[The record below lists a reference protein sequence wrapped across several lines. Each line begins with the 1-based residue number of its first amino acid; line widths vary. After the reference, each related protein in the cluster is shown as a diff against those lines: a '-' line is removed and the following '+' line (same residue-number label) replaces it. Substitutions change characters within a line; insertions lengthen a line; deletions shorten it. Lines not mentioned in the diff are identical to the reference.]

1 MLQALFR
8 PKSIALIGAST
19 QPGKLG
25 YEILN
30 NLIKSGY
37 SHRIYPVNPKAE
49 SVLNLPCFP
58 SIQAVSAPV
67 DLAIIAIPAACVL
80 KTLKDCG
87 EHGVK
92 AAIVISAGFRETGH
106 EGLLAEMEMA
116 RLAERYGMA
125 IVGPNCLGVMDTA
138 TPMNASFAADMALSG
153 SIAFMSQSGAVCTSV
168 LDMSLAMGLGFSKF
182 VSLGNKA
189 HLNELHFLE
198 AWRHDEDSNVVMAYL
213 EGISDGRRFVDTAR
227 VFTKHKP
234 LVAIKAGVTNAGSKA
249 VSSHTGTLAGSEK
262 AYHAAF
268 MQSGVIRVESIEE
281 LLDISRLFAMQPLPR
296 TDDMAILT
304 NAGGPGILATDAMER
319 AGLRLASLSKDT
331 MDALAAQLPAAASV
345 LNPVDI
351 LGDARADRYHQALSV
366 LLKDE
371 NVSAVLMLLT
381 PQIMTEI
388 EETARIVVDLA
399 KVSHKTVV
407 ACFMGEKR
415 VQSGRN
421 LLSAGGI
428 PNYAS
433 PDRAVRGLKAMCTY
447 REWQARPLP
456 VFPSFDL
463 DRDRLRQLFDTA
475 KRENR
480 LEMGETEARAV
491 LEACDVRVPA
501 SRLCA
506 SPDEAVDFAESIG
519 YPVVLKIA
527 SPDILH
533 KTDIGGVRMNLLSAS
548 AVRDAFELITLR
560 AARTLPEAEI
570 WGCLV
575 QKQIMGDV
583 EVIVGMHRDP
593 QFGPLV
599 MFGLGGIYVET
610 LKDISFR
617 LAPFSQEEAKE
628 MISEVRSAGI
638 LYGVRGRKRKDI
650 EAVVNVLLKVSYL
663 VTEFPEIVEM
673 DINPLMVFDEG
684 RGVMALDMRLVIS

>member
-1 MLQALFR
+1 MLDALFC
-8 PKSIALIGAST
+8 PKSIALVGASSH
-19 QPGKLG
+19 PGKLG

-37 SHRIYPVNPKAE
+37 ANPIYPINPKTE
-49 SVLNLPCFP
+49 SVLSLPCFP
-58 SIQAVSAPV
+58 NIQAVSGPI
-67 DLAIIAIPAACVL
+67 DLAIIAIPAQCVIDV
-80 KTLKDCG
+80 LKDCG
-87 EHGVK
+87 ECGVK

-106 EGLLAEMEMA
+106 EGLMAEMEMA
-116 RLAERYGMA
+116 RIAERYGMVV
-125 IVGPNCLGVMDTA
+125 VGPNCLGVMDTA

-153 SIAFMSQSGAVCTSV
+153 SIAFMSQSGAVCTAV
-168 LDMSLAMGLGFSKF
+168 LDTSLDMGLGFSKF

-198 AWRHDEDSNVVMAYL
+198 AWKTDEQSNVIMAYL
-213 EGISDGRRFVDTAR
+213 EGISDGRKFVNAAR
-227 VFTKHKP
+227 VVTKHKP

-262 AYHAAF
+262 AYQAAF
-268 MQSGVIRVESIEE
+268 MQSGVIRVGSIEE
-281 LLDISRLFAMQPLPR
+281 LLDISRLFALQPLPK
-296 TDDMAILT
+296 TDDMAVLT

-319 AGLRLASLSKDT
+319 SGLRLASLSKRT
-331 MDALAAQLPAAASV
+331 MDTLAVQLPPAASV

-351 LGDARADRYHQALSV
+351 LGDARADRYRLALQAL
-366 LLKDE
+366 LEDE
-371 NVSAVLMLLT
+371 NVSAVLVILT

-388 EETARIVVDLA
+388 EETARIVVELSN
-399 KVSHKTVV
+399 VSSKAVV

-415 VQSGRN
+415 VKHGIS
-421 LLSAGGI
+421 LLSAGGV
-428 PNYAS
+428 PNYPS
-433 PDRAVRGLKAMCTY
+433 PDRAVRGLKAMCIY
-447 REWQARPLP
+447 RDWQTKPLP
-456 VFPSFDL
+456 VFPSFEL
-463 DRDRLRQLFDTA
+463 DRGRLRAIFDTA

-491 LEACDVRVPA
+491 LEACAIPVPA
-501 SRLCA
+501 SKLCA
-506 SPDEAVDFAESIG
+506 SAEEAVDFAESIG

-560 AARTLPEAEI
+560 AARTFPEAEI

-610 LKDISFR
+610 LKDVSFR
-617 LAPFSQEEAKE
+617 LAPFSREEAKE

-650 EAVVNVLLKVSYL
+650 EAVVEVLLKVSYL
-663 VTEFPEIVEM
+663 VTEFPEIVEL
-673 DINPLMVFDEG
+673 DINPLMVFDDG

>member
-1 MLQALFR
+1 MLEALFN
-8 PKSIALIGAST
+8 PQSIAVVGASSH
-19 QPGKLG
+19 PSKLG

-37 SHRIYPVNPKAE
+37 ANPIYPINPKTE
-49 SVLNLPCFP
+49 SVLKLPCFP
-58 SIQAVSAPV
+58 NIQAVSGPI
-67 DLAIIAIPAACVL
+67 DLAVIAIPAQCVIDI
-80 KTLKDCG
+80 LKDCG
-87 EHGVK
+87 ECGVK

-106 EGLLAEMEMA
+106 EGLMAEMEMA
-116 RLAERYGMA
+116 RIAERYGMVV
-125 IVGPNCLGVMDTA
+125 VGPNCLGVMDTA
-138 TPMNASFAADMALSG
+138 TPMNASFAADMALPG
-153 SIAFMSQSGAVCTSV
+153 SIAFMSQSGAVCTAV
-168 LDMSLAMGLGFSKF
+168 LDTSLDMGLGFSKF

-198 AWRHDEDSNVVMAYL
+198 AWKTDEHSNVVMAYL
-213 EGISDGRRFVDTAR
+213 EGISDGRKFVDAAR
-227 VFTKHKP
+227 VVTKHKP

-268 MQSGVIRVESIEE
+268 MQSGVIRVGSIEE
-281 LLDISRLFAMQPLPR
+281 LLDVSRLFALQPLPK
-296 TDDMAILT
+296 TDDMAVLT

-319 AGLRLASLSKDT
+319 SGLRLASLSKKT
-331 MDALAAQLPAAASV
+331 MDTLAVQLPPAASV

-351 LGDARADRYHQALSV
+351 LGDARADRYRLALQAL
-366 LLKDE
+366 LEDD
-371 NVSAVLMLLT
+371 NVSAVLVILT

-388 EETARIVVDLA
+388 EETARIVVELS
-399 KVSHKTVV
+399 KVSSKAVV

-415 VQSGRN
+415 VKHGIS
-421 LLSAGGI
+421 LLSAGGV
-428 PNYAS
+428 PNYPS
-433 PDRAVRGLKAMCTY
+433 PDRAVRGLKAMCMY
-447 REWQARPLP
+447 RDWQTRPLP
-456 VFPSFDL
+456 VFPSFEL
-463 DRDRLRQLFDTA
+463 DRGRLRELFDTA

-491 LEACDVRVPA
+491 LEACAIPVPA
-501 SRLCA
+501 SKLCA
-506 SPDEAVDFAESIG
+506 SAEEAVDFAESIG

-560 AARTLPEAEI
+560 AARTFPEAEI

-610 LKDISFR
+610 LKDVSFR
-617 LAPFSQEEAKE
+617 LAPFSREEAKE

-650 EAVVNVLLKVSYL
+650 EAVVEVLLKVSHL
-663 VTEFPEIVEM
+663 VTEFPEIVEL

>member
-1 MLQALFR
+1 MLKALFR
-8 PKSIALIGAST
+8 PNAIALVGAST

-30 NLIKSGY
+30 NLIQSGY
-37 SHRIYPVNPKAE
+37 TGPIYPINPKATTI
-49 SVLNLPCFP
+49 LGLQCFP
-58 SIQAVSAPV
+58 SIQAVPGHV
-67 DLAIIAIPAACVL
+67 DLAVIAIPAACVL
-80 KTLKDCG
+80 ETLKACG
-87 EHGVK
+87 EAGVK
-92 AAIVISAGFRETGH
+92 AGIVISAGFRETGH
-106 EGLLAEMEMA
+106 EGLMAEMEMA
-116 RLAERYGMA
+116 RLAEAYGMV
-125 IVGPNCLGVMDTA
+125 IVGPNCLGVMDTF
-138 TPMNASFAADMALSG
+138 TPMNASFAADMALPG
-153 SIAFMSQSGAVCTSV
+153 GIAFMSQSGAVCTAV

-198 AWRHDEDSNVVMAYL
+198 AWKEDAESKVVMAYL
-213 EGISDGRRFVDTAR
+213 EGISDGRRFVDAAR

-268 MQSGVIRVESIEE
+268 MQAGVIRVGSIEE
-281 LLDISRLFAMQPLPR
+281 LLDISKLFATQPLPR

-319 AGLRLASLSKDT
+319 AGLRLASLSRQT
-331 MDALAAQLPAAASV
+331 MEALSARLPAAASV

-351 LGDARADRYHQALSV
+351 LGDARADRYRFALQV
-366 LLKDE
+366 LLEDE
-371 NVSAVLMLLT
+371 HVSAVLVLLT

-388 EETARIVVDLA
+388 EETAHALLDLS
-399 KVSHKTVV
+399 KNYSKTLV

-415 VQSGRN
+415 VQPGRD
-421 LLSAGGI
+421 LLSSGGI
-428 PNYAS
+428 PNYPS
-433 PDRAVRGLKAMCTY
+433 PDRAVRGLKAMCMY
-447 REWQARPLP
+447 RDWQTRPLP
-456 VFPSFDL
+456 IFPSFDL
-463 DRDRLRQLFDTA
+463 DRGRLRDLFDTA

-491 LEACDVRVPA
+491 LQACGVPVPA
-501 SRLCA
+501 SKLCA
-506 SPDEAVDFAESIG
+506 SPDEAADFADSIG

-560 AARTLPEAEI
+560 ASRTLPEAEI

-628 MISEVRSAGI
+628 MIAEVRSSGI

-650 EAVVNVLLKVSYL
+650 EALVEVLLKVSYL

>member
-1 MLQALFR
+1 MLQALFM

-30 NLIKSGY
+30 NLIQSGY
-37 SHRIYPVNPKAE
+37 SHSIYPVNPKAE

-58 SIQAVSAPV
+58 NIQAVSASI

-80 KTLKDCG
+80 DTLKDCG
-87 EHGVK
+87 EHRVR

-106 EGLLAEMEMA
+106 EGLMAEMEMA
-116 RLAERYGMA
+116 RIAEEYGMD

-138 TPMNASFAADMALSG
+138 TPMNASFAADMALPG
-153 SIAFMSQSGAVCTSV
+153 SIAFMSQSGAVCTAV
-168 LDMSLAMGLGFSKF
+168 LDMSLSMGLGFSKF

-198 AWRHDEDSNVVMAYL
+198 AWKNDVNSNVVMAYL
-213 EGISDGRRFVDTAR
+213 EGISDGRKFVDAAR

-234 LVAIKAGVTNAGSKA
+234 MVAIKAGVTNAGSKA

-281 LLDISRLFAMQPLPR
+281 LLDISRLFAMQPLPV

-331 MDALAAQLPAAASV
+331 MNALAAQLPAAASV

-351 LGDARADRYHQALSV
+351 LGDARTDRYRKALSI

-371 NVSAVLMLLT
+371 NVSGVLVLLT

-388 EETARIVVDLA
+388 EETASLVTELSKA
-399 KVSHKTVV
+399 SQKTIV
-407 ACFMGEKR
+407 ACFMGEKQ
-415 VQSGRN
+415 VQPGRN

-428 PNYAS
+428 PNYPS
-433 PDRAVRGLKAMCTY
+433 PDRAVRGLKAMCRY
-447 REWQARPLP
+447 RDWKTRPLP
-456 VFPSFDL
+456 VFPSFGL
-463 DRDRLRQLFDTA
+463 DRGRLRNLFDTV

-480 LEMGETEARAV
+480 FEMCETEARSV

-501 SRLCA
+501 SKLCA

-527 SPDILH
+527 SPNILH

-548 AVRDAFELITLR
+548 AVRDTFELITLR

-575 QKQIMGDV
+575 QKQILGDV

-610 LKDISFR
+610 LKDVSFR

-650 EAVVNVLLKVSYL
+650 EAVVKVLLKVSYL

>member
-1 MLQALFR
+1 MLDALFC
-8 PKSIALIGAST
+8 PKSIALVGASSH
-19 QPGKLG
+19 PGKLG

-37 SHRIYPVNPKAE
+37 ANPIYPINPKTE
-49 SVLNLPCFP
+49 SVLSLPCFP
-58 SIQAVSAPV
+58 NIQAVSGPI
-67 DLAIIAIPAACVL
+67 DLAIIAIPAQCVIDV
-80 KTLKDCG
+80 LKDCG
-87 EHGVK
+87 ECGVK

-106 EGLLAEMEMA
+106 EGLMAEMEMA
-116 RLAERYGMA
+116 RIAERYGMVV
-125 IVGPNCLGVMDTA
+125 VGPNCLGVMDTA

-153 SIAFMSQSGAVCTSV
+153 SIAFMSQSGAVCTAV
-168 LDMSLAMGLGFSKF
+168 LDTSLDMGLGFSKF

-198 AWRHDEDSNVVMAYL
+198 AWKTDEQSNVIMAYL
-213 EGISDGRRFVDTAR
+213 EGISDGRKFVNAAR
-227 VFTKHKP
+227 VVTKHKP

-268 MQSGVIRVESIEE
+268 MQSGVIRVGSIEE
-281 LLDISRLFAMQPLPR
+281 LLDISRLFALQPLPK
-296 TDDMAILT
+296 TDDMAVLT

-319 AGLRLASLSKDT
+319 SGLRLASLSKRT
-331 MDALAAQLPAAASV
+331 MDTLAVQLPPAASV

-351 LGDARADRYHQALSV
+351 LGDARADRYRLALQAL
-366 LLKDE
+366 LEDE
-371 NVSAVLMLLT
+371 NVSAVLVILT

-388 EETARIVVDLA
+388 EETARIVVELSN
-399 KVSHKTVV
+399 VSSKAVV

-415 VQSGRN
+415 VKHGIS
-421 LLSAGGI
+421 LLSAGGV
-428 PNYAS
+428 PNYPS
-433 PDRAVRGLKAMCTY
+433 PDRAVRGLKAMCIY
-447 REWQARPLP
+447 RDWQTKPLP
-456 VFPSFDL
+456 VFPSFEL
-463 DRDRLRQLFDTA
+463 DRGRLRAIFDTA

-491 LEACDVRVPA
+491 LEACAIPVPA
-501 SRLCA
+501 SKLCA
-506 SPDEAVDFAESIG
+506 SAEEAVDFAESIG

-560 AARTLPEAEI
+560 AARTFPEAEI

-610 LKDISFR
+610 LKDVSFR
-617 LAPFSQEEAKE
+617 LAPFSREEAKE

-650 EAVVNVLLKVSYL
+650 EAVVEVLLKVSYL
-663 VTEFPEIVEM
+663 VTEFPEIVEL
-673 DINPLMVFDEG
+673 DINPLMVFDDG

>member
-1 MLQALFR
+1 MLEALFH
-8 PKSIALIGAST
+8 PKSIALVGASSH
-19 QPGKLG
+19 PGKLG
-25 YEILN
+25 YEILH

-37 SHRIYPVNPKAE
+37 SHRIYPINPKAE
-49 SVLNLPCFP
+49 TVLGLPCFP
-58 SIQAVSAPV
+58 SIKDVSASI
-67 DLAIIAIPAACVL
+67 DLAIIAIPAKCVIEAL
-80 KTLKDCG
+80 NDCG
-87 EHGVK
+87 ECGVR

-106 EGLLAEMEMA
+106 EGLMAEMEMA
-116 RLAERYGMA
+116 RIAERYGMV
-125 IVGPNCLGVMDTA
+125 IVGPNCLGIMDTK
-138 TPMNASFAADMALSG
+138 TPMNASFAADMALAG
-153 SIAFMSQSGAVCTSV
+153 SIAFMSQSGAVCTAV
-168 LDMSLAMGLGFSKF
+168 LDMSLEMGLGFSKF

-189 HLNELHFLE
+189 HLNELHLLE
-198 AWRHDEDSNVVMAYL
+198 AWKHDGDSNVVMAYL
-213 EGISDGRRFVDTAR
+213 EGITDGKKFIDVAR
-227 VFTKHKP
+227 DFTKSKP

-262 AYHAAF
+262 AYQAAF
-268 MQSGVIRVESIEE
+268 MQSGVIRVGSIEE
-281 LLDISRLFAMQPLPR
+281 LSDVSKIFAMQPLPK

-319 AGLRLASLSKDT
+319 AGLRLASLSKKT
-331 MDALAAQLPAAASV
+331 MDTLSAHLPPAASV

-351 LGDARADRYHQALSV
+351 LGDAMADRYKLALEA
-366 LLKDE
+366 LLEDE
-371 NVSAVLMLLT
+371 NVSAVLVLLT

-388 EETARIVVDLA
+388 EETAKLVVE
-399 KVSHKTVV
+399 VSKTSSKTVV

-415 VQSGRN
+415 VKQGISI
-421 LLSAGGI
+421 LSRGGV
-428 PNYAS
+428 PNYPS
-433 PDRAVRGLKAMCTY
+433 PERAVRGLKAMCMY
-447 REWQARPLP
+447 RDWQAKPLP

-463 DRDRLRQLFDTA
+463 DRDRLRALFDAA

-491 LEACDVRVPA
+491 LESCAIPVPA
-501 SRLCA
+501 SKLCA

-560 AARTLPEAEI
+560 TARTFPEAEI

-575 QKQIMGDV
+575 QKQILGDV

-610 LKDISFR
+610 LKDVSFR
-617 LAPFSQEEAKE
+617 LAPFSREEAKE

-650 EAVVNVLLKVSYL
+650 EAVIEVLLKVSHL

-684 RGVMALDMRLVIS
+684 RGVMALDMRLVVS